1 MSRNLSQISREI
13 ISRGAYPLSSQSKLD
28 CKKRVGRQ
36 HTTFTLCQNA
46 TKYPCSPQFP
56 SVFIFVFVLSQLS
69 GPDYL
74 GAWNRLGL
82 EIRGYMYD
90 LFRFPP
96 LAMQAHFY
104 VLNNAKEQRPR
115 NRKTNICNFK
125 KCRIF
130 RFA

>member
-1 MSRNLSQISREI
+1 MSRNLSQIFREI

-36 HTTFTLCQNA
+36 LTTFTFCQNA
-46 TKYPCSPQFP
+46 TKYPCSPQVSFR
-56 SVFIFVFVLSQLS
+56 FIFVFVLSQLS

-74 GAWNRLGL
+74 GAWNRPGL

-104 VLNNAKEQRPR
+104 GLNNAKEQRL
-115 NRKTNICNFK
+115 NNSFILYKI
-125 KCRIF
+125 I
-130 RFA
+130 